1 VNRRP
6 VSLVGR
12 ALLAALCA
20 ALVAA
25 CGSSTPARAPNTAH
39 EAALASSQRAARAL
53 QRGDAAAALAL
64 YEQALSAADS
74 VEDFDTSGATLLN
87 LSLVHARLGQVREA
101 HQRVDRILQ
110 AQGRYTGALQSQAAT
125 RKALLYLDAPDLQ
138 SALTWVDRAQAACTE
153 PCALAAVLADIRAHV
168 ALERGDAAGAAAQA
182 TRAAA
187 LAVAP
192 EQQAEQAN
200 AQRLLGRAQ
209 AKLGDR
215 NAAAAALRRALDIDR
230 SLGLPDRIALDLLYA
245 GDNAAQGGQAAEAR
259 EFFERALRVSEAAG
273 LSRTVDVVKARLKS
287 LDPSASRTP

>member
-1 VNRRP
+1 VNRRA

-25 CGSSTPARAPNTAH
+25 CGSSAPARAPNTVH

-87 LSLVHARLGQVREA
+87 LSLVHSRLGQVREA

-125 RKALLYLDAPDLQ
+125 RKALLYLDAPDLPA
-138 SALTWVDRAQAACTE
+138 ALTWVDRAQAACTE

-168 ALERGDAAGAAAQA
+168 ALERGDAAGAVAQA

-187 LAVAP
+187 LAMAP

-215 NAAAAALRRALDIDR
+215 NAAAAALQRALDIDR

-273 LSRTVDVVKARLKS
+273 LPRTADAVKARLKS
-287 LDPSASRTP
+287 LDPPASRTP